1 MMHSKVRNIDVFRV
15 KIEELSGSSQFRSEV
30 NNVERKTLL
39 SFLNP
44 NYETVLKQPQH
55 LRKITMNDMY
65 QKSESPVHLMFGAS
79 NYTKIK
85 VLLLNMVSHWQN

>member
-30 NNVERKTLL
+30 NNVGRKTLL

-65 QKSESPVHLMFGAS
+65 QK
-79 NYTKIK
+79 
-85 VLLLNMVSHWQN
+85 

>member
-15 KIEELSGSSQFRSEV
+15 KIEELSGSSQFRLEV

-65 QKSESPVHLMFGAS
+65 QK
-79 NYTKIK
+79 
-85 VLLLNMVSHWQN
+85 